1 MSSGSRTHSQGRSK
15 THAGLPAPKKL
26 LQIDWQPRTL
36 AVTDKDETQLVKNP
50 KTTLLKFLP
59 GAKTSWTDN
68 KKVNLA
74 QFFAEFQAQ
83 LKAYV
88 DDSLAESSHTV
99 QMIADQQS
107 VANKMVANAIEHLTH
122 NSVAMQQVIQELL
135 VEREANKVAA
145 TEPLDIEMPDA
156 PELPDYNYYIQEAI
170 SKGWIKIIA
179 PEPASG
185 RPRAARLFT
194 QEQFPLPLA
203 HSPPPESPIVP
214 FERQQ
219 QSYPPGPSYT
229 PLPPAAQRSF
239 TGGLF

>member
-1 MSSGSRTHSQGRSK
+1 MSSGSRTRRQGRSK
-15 THAGLPAPKKL
+15 TPAGLPAPKKL

-59 GAKTSWTDN
+59 GAKTSWTDS

-107 VANKMVANAIEHLTH
+107 VANKMVAN
-122 NSVAMQQVIQELL
+122 
-135 VEREANKVAA
+135 
-145 TEPLDIEMPDA
+145 
-156 PELPDYNYYIQEAI
+156 I
-170 SKGWIKIIA
+170 SKMVKLRLAPLKHLALGITLTEIA
-179 PEPASG
+179 VQDALNN
-185 RPRAARLFT
+185 RHIT
-194 QEQFPLPLA
+194 
-203 HSPPPESPIVP
+203 
-214 FERQQ
+214 
-219 QSYPPGPSYT
+219 SYPS
-229 PLPPAAQRSF
+229 
-239 TGGLF
+239 